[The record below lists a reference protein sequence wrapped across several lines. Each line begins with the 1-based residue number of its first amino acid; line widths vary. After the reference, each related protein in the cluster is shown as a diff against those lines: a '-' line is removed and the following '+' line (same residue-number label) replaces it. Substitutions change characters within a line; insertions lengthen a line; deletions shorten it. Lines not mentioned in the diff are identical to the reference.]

1 MAKIKLGINN
11 CFAIKRWAEP
21 EEWIEIIKKELGLNI
36 VQFSFDLLDPNTTEP
51 ARTINAAAIKELA
64 QKREIKLSHF
74 ISDVL
79 ADKVRRSK
87 EDSFVQRVNEIF
99 GDPEV
104 GEEQRLMAKDIADST
119 DVEELPW

>member
-1 MAKIKLGINN
+1 MGYGKISITM
-11 CFAIKRWAEP
+11 P
-21 EEWIEIIKKELGLNI
+21 EDILN
-36 VQFSFDLLDPNTTEP
+36 E
-51 ARTINAAAIKELA
+51 IKELA

-87 EDSFVQRVNEIF
+87 EESFVQRINEIF

-104 GEEQRLMAKDIADST
+104 AEEQRLMAKDIADST